1 MTKPTPRADLVK
13 AVGDAAAIVEEALPV
28 SGDDDPEW
36 QQEMRTLQAAA
47 LPVILRELLDVEV
60 TA

>member
-13 AVGDAAAIVEEALPV
+13 AVCDAAAIVGEALPV
-28 SGDDDPEW
+28 RSDDDAAW